1 MNYLDETILALKER
15 IMLSFQNLKSA
26 QTEAD
31 VKRQT
36 DAIEQ
41 ALREKLVESFKNG
54 VEIGKKEAE
63 GGKKKWK
70 ERK

>member
-26 QTEAD
+26 QTEDD

-54 VEIGKKEAE
+54 VEIGKNEAK
-63 GGKKKWK
+63 GKKKWK

>member
-15 IMLSFQNLKSA
+15 IMLSFQNLKA
-26 QTEAD
+26 ARTEGE

-36 DAIEQ
+36 EAVEQ

-54 VEIGKKEAE
+54 VDIGRKEAKD
-63 GGKKKWK
+63 GKKWK

>member
-15 IMLSFQNLKSA
+15 IMLSFQYLRSA

-31 VKRQT
+31 VKKQT

-54 VEIGKKEAE
+54 VEIGRKEAK
-63 GGKKKWK
+63 GKKWK